1 MTAAAA
7 GARVGAADAFFA
19 ALFSLYYVGK
29 SQADYYGDYAD
40 YNKILHAHF
49 KFSLLCNC
57 FFCFSL
63 SGKRLFGL
71 KLFV

>member
-1 MTAAAA
+1 MAATATGAA
-7 GARVGAADAFFA
+7 VGAADALFA

-57 FFCFSL
+57 FLGLGFC
-63 SGKRLFGL
+63 GNFGL
-71 KLFV
+71 ELFV